1 MEAVSTNSTLSFITD
16 FISQWLIAIMHHHNQ
31 LRHYRNTKTSFRKNL
46 NTLMDIDFSENLQV
60 PVRFEPQSLHWS
72 HPQITVHSGLMKF
85 NGQKTYHPYTSSEKK
100 YDHVFVKVAI
110 KEMLAEIDIKQ
121 RITVIIQKDNC
132 TFQYKSCAHF

>member
-1 MEAVSTNSTLSFITD
+1 
-16 FISQWLIAIMHHHNQ
+16 
-31 LRHYRNTKTSFRKNL
+31 
-46 NTLMDIDFSENLQV
+46 MDIDFSENLQV
-60 PVRFEPQSLHWS
+60 PVRFEPQSFHWS

-85 NGQKTYHPYTSSEKK
+85 NGQKTYHPYISSEKK